1 MTSGSKPGS
10 GRSELGVLLDTIYL
24 YKLMALNRMFSP
36 SERQYLAER
45 EASVHVSA
53 VSIWELRIKYG
64 LHHRSGVRKSPF
76 DPEIVFATLK
86 REDVTLLPLEPVH
99 AARALDVPL
108 RHKDPF
114 DEVLLVQAQVERLRF
129 LTTDRL
135 LVDHPLAITV
145 R

>member
-1 MTSGSKPGS
+1 MTSSSTPVS
-10 GRSELGVLLDTIYL
+10 SQLETGVLLDTTYL
-24 YKLMALNRMFSP
+24 YKLMALNALFSS

-45 EASVHVSA
+45 KASVHVSA
-53 VSIWELRIKYG
+53 VSIWEARIKYRAR
-64 LHHRSGVRKSPF
+64 HRSGARKSPF
-76 DPEIVFATLK
+76 DPQSIFATLK
-86 REDVTLLPLEPVH
+86 REGVALLPLAPAH

-129 LTTDRL
+129 LTTDRM

>member
-1 MTSGSKPGS
+1 MTSGAKPGS
-10 GRSELGVLLDTIYL
+10 SRSELGVLLDTIYL
-24 YKLMALNRMFSP
+24 YKLMALNAMFSP
-36 SERQYLAER
+36 RERQYLEER

-64 LHHRSGVRKSPF
+64 LRHRSGVRKSPF
-76 DPEIVFATLK
+76 DPESVFETLK
-86 REDVTLLPLEPVH
+86 REDVVLLPLAPAH

-114 DEVLLVQAQVERLRF
+114 DELLLAQAQVEGLRF
-129 LTTDRL
+129 LTIDRM